1 MVIIWGDTRSHIAE
15 KCHTDIY
22 IFPIMALDFVFSPQI
37 KVTLTCIRKR
47 KTIRILWNY
56 CLQAKF
62 ENCSLSTLTFFSFKE
77 FGFKFSA

>member
-1 MVIIWGDTRSHIAE
+1 MYSQG
-15 KCHTDIY
+15 
-22 IFPIMALDFVFSPQI
+22 
-37 KVTLTCIRKR
+37 